1 MPSKYQ
7 FSAFLPLAPIPES
20 FLSTKRSKLFSQLL
34 RTEGSAPDFIT
45 SPSVSI
51 LYNFTP
57 ILECTEFTCR
67 GFLPLVLGPTLQRF
81 SKVG

>member
-7 FSAFLPLAPIPES
+7 FSAFPLAPIPES

-34 RTEGSAPDFIT
+34 RTEGSAPYFIT

-57 ILECTEFTCR
+57 ILECIEFTCR
-67 GFLPLVLGPTLQRF
+67 GFLPLVRAPHCRD
-81 SKVG
+81 SAR